1 MNDHIKGLLA
11 LAFSVDEDSETFAAL
26 LQQLDG
32 NDRGVYDSLPG
43 SVSETRDEG
52 RGRSANEPANKHL
65 QTPIG
70 G

>member
-26 LQQLDG
+26 LQQIDNG
-32 NDRGVYDSLPG
+32 DRGTNDLPG
-43 SVSETRDEG
+43 SISDTRDEG

>member
-32 NDRGVYDSLPG
+32 NDRGVYD
-43 SVSETRDEG
+43 